1 MARRFVRVDLSEVA
15 RDFRPV
21 ALEPGLPL
29 LDRSQA
35 NARIL
40 HQWLGGLVAEPEWE
54 GESVNFYVC
63 DSRGGRLEDVVC
75 EPASEAELCG
85 PLKAELENL
94 RQRIARIK
102 PETSTER
109 GVHKTLQREFAKLA
123 DDEHRTD
130 HGCFFFRYKDVGGR
144 WRLVW
149 CWGYQR
155 ADQQPAAVLVCR
167 DPGCN
172 LLFVR
177 RSGQGG
183 KCPGCQALQALSST
197 KRKLT
202 RRHLLI
208 GLLLLL
214 LAALLISNKSLNRPH
229 EVAKHVA
236 PTPIVETA
244 PPSELEAGKASPSE
258 PNVETTPPSVPEAG
272 KTSPPG
278 PNVETTSPSEPAKV
292 TVDEKEQRREKPAA
306 AAQAKSRPGDDPG
319 DDQREK
325 PRAKGVAP
333 LPERSKKNGE
343 NGSQQN
349 LRPNRPDV
357 APPKMAMNQRAP
369 VSVVTAVEKTAR
381 FQIVRPTI
389 SDQFVPAFTVTLE
402 ITADRSDRPLEYRV
416 FVTGQ
421 SPPEAW
427 TPAVREGDFQRA
439 VVTSPPIR
447 TGPFSTVYDLTLEAR
462 DPADGSIERS
472 PLRFR
477 LSPEVDVE
485 PPVGENNEP

>member
-75 EPASEAELCG
+75 EPASEAELRG

-123 DDEHRTD
+123 DDEYRTD
-130 HGCFFFRYKDVGGR
+130 HGCFFFRYKDAAGR

-155 ADQQPAAVLVCR
+155 ADQHPAAVLVCR

-177 RSGQGG
+177 RSGQSG
-183 KCPGCQALQALSST
+183 KCPGCQALQALPST

-202 RRHLLI
+202 RRHLLV

-214 LAALLISNKSLNRPH
+214 LIALLISKKHLNPPR
-229 EVAKHVA
+229 EVARHVA
-236 PTPIVETA
+236 QAPMVETA
-244 PPSELEAGKASPSE
+244 PHSEPKPDKASPPE
-258 PNVETTPPSVPEAG
+258 PNTETAR
-272 KTSPPG
+272 
-278 PNVETTSPSEPAKV
+278 PSEPETGRASQPEPDVEKM
-292 TVDEKEQRREKPAA
+292 VDGKEQPREKPADA
-306 AAQAKSRPGDDPG
+306 APAKSGPGG
-319 DDQREK
+319 DSGDAQREK
-325 PRAKGVAP
+325 PQAKEAAS

-343 NGSQQN
+343 NGSQEKP
-349 LRPNRPDV
+349 RPNRPDV
-357 APPKMAMNQRAP
+357 VPPPMAMNQRAP

-381 FQIVRPTI
+381 FQTVRPTI
-389 SDQFVPAFTVTLE
+389 SDQFVPEFTVTLE
-402 ITADRSDRPLEYRV
+402 ITADRSDRPLEYRG

-427 TPAVREGDFQRA
+427 TPAVREGNFQRA

-485 PPVGENNEP
+485 PPADENNEP